1 MSDGAGA
8 SSDPAAAGAP
18 RMDETA
24 ALVAELA
31 RRGLRLAVAES
42 LTGGLLAAELIRIP
56 GASAVVNGGI
66 VAYATPLKHR
76 LLGVDAELLAAEG
89 AVHPEVA
96 RQMARGARAA
106 LAVGGR
112 DAELGV
118 ATTGVAGPEPQDGRP
133 PGTVY
138 VGVSGPDG
146 ERAVELQLS
155 GDRAAIR
162 AETVRRAVRE
172 VRAELERESHRR

>member
-1 MSDGAGA
+1 MTDGADASLGPASRGAGA
-8 SSDPAAAGAP
+8 ASPH
-18 RMDETA
+18 DETA
-24 ALVAELA
+24 ELVAELG
-31 RRGLRLAVAES
+31 RRGLRLGIAES

-66 VAYATPLKHR
+66 VAYATPLKHQ

-96 RQMARGARAA
+96 RQMARGARSA

-112 DAELGV
+112 EAEFGI
-118 ATTGVAGPEPQDGRP
+118 ATTGVAGPDPQDGRA

-138 VGVSGPDG
+138 LGVSGPAG
-146 ERAVELQLS
+146 ERAVELRLT

-162 AETVRRAVRE
+162 AETVRRAVVE
-172 VRAELERESHRR
+172 LRAEL

>member
-1 MSDGAGA
+1 MSDGADA
-8 SSDPAAAGAP
+8 SADPARRVVGAASA
-18 RMDETA
+18 DETA
-24 ALVAELA
+24 ALVAELT
-31 RRGLRLAVAES
+31 RHGLRLAIAES

-76 LLGVDAELLAAEG
+76 LLGVDAELLAVEG

-96 RQMARGARAA
+96 RQMARGARSA

-112 DAELGV
+112 DAELGI
-118 ATTGVAGPEPQDGRP
+118 ATTGVAGPDPQDGRA

-138 VGVSGPDG
+138 LGLSGPAG
-146 ERAVELQLS
+146 ERAVELLLS
-155 GDRAAIR
+155 GDRAEIR
-162 AETVRRAVRE
+162 AETVRRAIRE
-172 VRAELERESHRR
+172 LRAEL